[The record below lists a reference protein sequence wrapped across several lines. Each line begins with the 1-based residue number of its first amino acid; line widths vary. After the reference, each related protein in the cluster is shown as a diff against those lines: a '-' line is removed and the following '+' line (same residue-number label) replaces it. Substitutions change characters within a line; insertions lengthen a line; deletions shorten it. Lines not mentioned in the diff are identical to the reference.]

1 MNRQQ
6 RRKQEKTSNPKSFEL
21 PMDLLQP
28 WSVPV
33 MRTKLPQYVLDG
45 MIELTDDMIADE
57 NSISHGPGLVGQIKT
72 ELTVDVERLKKN
84 NLDKFFD
91 TMIKQFVIY
100 AKTQKSPHDR
110 EEIQNETWLSQII
123 SMWVVSQNPGEYNPI
138 HHHPECHISAV
149 MYLKIPKWASTEK
162 QHRSRDDGSITFVS
176 NASLDREFSD
186 PTLLLRPELGDFF
199 VFGSNQ
205 LHQVYPY
212 HCDEGD
218 TERRSVSFNAI
229 FSTESVFEQ
238 QKKNLLESQ
247 SHE

>member
-45 MIELTDDMIADE
+45 MLELTDDMIADE
-57 NSISHGPGLVGQIKT
+57 NSISHGTELVGQIKT

-100 AKTQKSPHDR
+100 AKTQKSPYDR

-176 NASLDREFSD
+176 NSSLDREFSD

-199 VFGSNQ
+199 VFSSTQ

-229 FSTESVFEQ
+229 YSTEKIFEYM
-238 QKKNLLESQ
+238 KKEM
-247 SHE
+247 EEGKRE

>member
-72 ELTVDVERLKKN
+72 ELTIDVERLKKN

-110 EEIQNETWLSQII
+110 EEIQNETWLSQIL

-199 VFGSNQ
+199 VFSSTQ